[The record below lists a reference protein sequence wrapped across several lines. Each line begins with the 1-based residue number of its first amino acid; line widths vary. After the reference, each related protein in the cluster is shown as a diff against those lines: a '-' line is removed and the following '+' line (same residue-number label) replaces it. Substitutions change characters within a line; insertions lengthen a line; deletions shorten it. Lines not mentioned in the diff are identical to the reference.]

1 MYCLMLYKRSPTGWC
16 HPELD
21 DMGDEKL
28 GEPMDAMLYVLPK
41 QDDGGRTSD
50 PCSRSRVY
58 QA

>member
-1 MYCLMLYKRSPTGWC
+1 MDDP
-16 HPELD
+16 HP
-21 DMGDEKL
+21 